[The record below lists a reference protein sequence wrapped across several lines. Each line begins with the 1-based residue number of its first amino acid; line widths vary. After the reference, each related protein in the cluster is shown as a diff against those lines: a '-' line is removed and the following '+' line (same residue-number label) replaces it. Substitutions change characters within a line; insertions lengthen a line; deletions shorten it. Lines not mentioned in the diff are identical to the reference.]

1 MQLIE
6 IQIESH
12 APPSW
17 EEFQLPWPPADTVG
31 EASRSELPGTMWQ
44 EEILGTKFHHIHR
57 LGFEVV
63 SRRFLDLQVFSTC
76 ACFVFPLIHGK

>member
-1 MQLIE
+1 MKKDIQRSVLDINRFDIHACPLFWLCFFTKWRVKLYVQLIE

-17 EEFQLPWPPADTVG
+17 EEFQLTWPPADTVG

-44 EEILGTKFHHIHR
+44 EEILG
-57 LGFEVV
+57 
-63 SRRFLDLQVFSTC
+63 D
-76 ACFVFPLIHGK
+76 